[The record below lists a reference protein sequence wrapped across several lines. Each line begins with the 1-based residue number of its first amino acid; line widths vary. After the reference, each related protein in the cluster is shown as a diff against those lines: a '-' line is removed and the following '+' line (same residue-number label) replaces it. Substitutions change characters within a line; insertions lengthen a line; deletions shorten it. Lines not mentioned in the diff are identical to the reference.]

1 MILEWTLYLKEEA
14 LNEFEFVITSMKAQ
28 KIWFLSDM
36 DVIKN
41 STSLRASSFR
51 YKVHSRIIQN
61 LLGKYYSH
69 QLSRTRQDKEH
80 LVDTN
85 NQHQITRWA
94 QKELG
99 LNQRNQKYTEWE
111 LSTACKHRVLT
122 NTSYAHLTSEYGIPH
137 STLKMYL
144 TKICEPLKCRDAQH
158 VHESWRREKCWDPQ
172 C

>member
-1 MILEWTLYLKEEA
+1 M
-14 LNEFEFVITSMKAQ
+14 
-28 KIWFLSDM
+28 SDKNPIFCAFM
-36 DVIKN
+36 DVITN
-41 STSLRASSFR
+41 SNSLRASSFR

-61 LLGKYYSH
+61 LLDKYYSR

-94 QKELG
+94 QQQLG
-99 LNQRNQKYTEWE
+99 LNQRNQTYTEWG
-111 LSTACKHRVLT
+111 LSTACNIRVLM

-144 TKICEPLKCRDAQH
+144 AKICEPLKCINAQH
-158 VHESWRREKCWDPQ
+158 VHEKLKKGEVLRSTVLETIKMSVHKI
-172 C
+172 